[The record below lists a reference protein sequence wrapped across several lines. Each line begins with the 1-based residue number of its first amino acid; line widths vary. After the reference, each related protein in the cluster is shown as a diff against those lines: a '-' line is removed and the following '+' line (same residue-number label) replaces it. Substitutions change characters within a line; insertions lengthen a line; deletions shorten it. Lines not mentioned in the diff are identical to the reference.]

1 MTRLRRAL
9 SLLLPLLLLL
19 AQHGALAH
27 LVSHLD
33 PDQTPAHERTLVHL
47 KLCGKCIGA
56 EKLTHLAAARVPAAL
71 GNGAVYS
78 PAVVAGYACTPQ
90 AWFGYSSRAPPSVL

>member
-1 MTRLRRAL
+1 MTILRRAL

-27 LVSHLD
+27 VVSHLD

-47 KLCGKCIGA
+47 KLCGKCVGA
-56 EKLTHLAAARVPAAL
+56 EKLTHLAAARVPA
-71 GNGAVYS
+71 GFDNGAAYS
-78 PAVVAGYACTPQ
+78 PPLVVGYACTAR
-90 AWFGYSSRAPPSVL
+90 AWLGYSSRAPPILL